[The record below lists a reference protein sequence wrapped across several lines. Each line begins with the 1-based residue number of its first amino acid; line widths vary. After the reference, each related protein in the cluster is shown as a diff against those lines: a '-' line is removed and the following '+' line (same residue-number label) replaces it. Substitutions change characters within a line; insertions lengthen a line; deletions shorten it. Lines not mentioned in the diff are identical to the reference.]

1 MTTPAAEWVATDLD
15 LRHNQLINAAA
26 ENRDTAPV
34 DPVKGQ
40 LWLDTSTT
48 PNVLRY
54 WDGTAWTG
62 GRAYST
68 VADDGVA
75 RTQRS
80 KLDFRSTGSVAATV
94 TDDGVNDASKVTLD
108 AKFGPVVPTT
118 IPGAAAVNGTA
129 ATVARSDHS
138 HGAPLESGADVRL
151 TSWWQD
157 DRELWEQLSAPATFV
172 ADLPGQTVGGG
183 WQLDTNGSVY
193 WNGDLIPVV
202 AGDVYFNSTRVH
214 ALGASAAMSM
224 GWLCY
229 DVDQQLLGQVKCSN
243 QVPIVPDNEF
253 DILVARNLVP
263 SPSGETGSANWSS
276 SGTVGYSS
284 DRSFGTGSKSIKVTW
299 PAGATQSSCVI
310 RVPTPI
316 PPNTPVT
323 LSAQVYVPGG
333 SPDVRLY
340 CVEENRES
348 PLITQKS
355 QWAYVEV
362 PPWTTSDDSGD
373 QVLTVGIYTNTN
385 TPDEVTTAYLDN
397 VMLRVGDDPL
407 PEGRAYFDGDTVPS
421 GEDEIFV
428 WDGEPHNST
437 SSYYTVAPSW
447 EAVTGH
453 VAIGEGAEPAI
464 GTSAGAGE
472 AVNPPPGTLYFRP
485 FISCESGQILIDTHE
500 VGRSPREL
508 HVVDGLTVGWL
519 TSEGPITA
527 PEIVTHNIS
536 PPDTDPVVPMRIGPV
551 QDPPEQGG
559 DVVSRDYLERVLGLL
574 PEEAAAPPQFL
585 WSGDPGVDPQPADL
599 GFPFPAWPLFSQWF
613 DTSVTQA
620 KITVLTGTFAYSS
633 QPTPWAGTGVWKP
646 LAESY
651 RVVTTPPADGVLI
664 CCSTGVAL
672 TTINDYLVIRCGV
685 WSGVDESG
693 DGGSY
698 VGSASETAGSSSGA
712 ATSRTGFTA
721 FSFVAVTAGT
731 RYMFRT
737 EYSHGGGNST
747 VNRER
752 VFGVYLPDATRMG
765 AP

>member
-1 MTTPAAEWVATDLD
+1 MTTPAAEWIATDLD

-26 ENRDTAPV
+26 ENRDTAPA

-54 WDGTAWTG
+54 WDGAAWTG

-75 RTQRS
+75 RTQRT
-80 KLDFRSTGSVAATV
+80 KLDFRSTGSVATTV
-94 TDDGVNDASKVTLD
+94 TDDGANDTSKVTLD
-108 AKFGPVVPTT
+108 AKFGPVVPNTT
-118 IPGAAAVNGTA
+118 PGAAAVNGTA

-157 DRELWEQLSAPATFV
+157 DRELWEQLSAPTIFV
-172 ADLPGQTVGGG
+172 ADLPDQTVGGG

-202 AGDVYFNSTRVH
+202 ATDVYFNSTRVH
-214 ALGASAAMSM
+214 ALGASAVMSM

-229 DVDQQLLGQVKCSN
+229 DADQQLIGQGQVKCSN
-243 QVPIVPDNEF
+243 QVPIGPANETGL
-253 DILVARNLVP
+253 LVARNLVP
-263 SPSGETGSANWSS
+263 SPSGETGSANWTS
-276 SGTVGYSS
+276 SGEVTYSS
-284 DRSFGTGSKSIKVTW
+284 DQSFTGTKSIKVTW
-299 PAGATQSSCVI
+299 PSLIATQSTCVI
-310 RVPTPI
+310 VCPTPV

-323 LSAQVYVPGG
+323 LSAWIYVPAG
-333 SPDVRLY
+333 SPHVQLHY
-340 CVEENRES
+340 VNEGRES

-355 QWAYVEV
+355 QWVYVEV
-362 PPWTTSDDSGD
+362 PWTTPDDGAD
-373 QVLTVGIYTNTN
+373 HVLVVGIYTNAPEEN
-385 TPDEVTTAYLDN
+385 TTAYLDN
-397 VMLRVGDDPL
+397 VMLRVGHDPL
-407 PEGRAYFDGDTVPS
+407 PEGRTYFDGDTVPS
-421 GEDEIFV
+421 EEDETFV

-437 SSYYTVAPSW
+437 SSYYTVEPSW
-447 EAVTGH
+447 ETVTGY
-453 VAIGEGAEPAI
+453 VAIGEGAEPAT
-464 GTSAGAGE
+464 GTSAAAGE
-472 AVNPPPGTLYFRP
+472 AVSPLPGTVYFRP
-485 FISCESGQILIDTHE
+485 FISCESGQILVDSHE

-519 TSEGPITA
+519 TSDGPITA
-527 PEIVTHNIS
+527 PEIVTSDIS

-559 DVVSRDYLERVLGLL
+559 DVVSRSYLERVLGLL
-574 PEEAAAPPQFL
+574 PQETAAPPQFL
-585 WSGDPGVDPQPADL
+585 WSGDPGIDPQPSDL
-599 GFPFPAWPLFSQWF
+599 GFLFDAWPLFSQWF

-664 CCSTGVAL
+664 CCSTGTGLATV
-672 TTINDYLVIRCGV
+672 NDYLVLRCAV

-693 DGGSY
+693 NGGSY
-698 VGSASETAGSSSGA
+698 VGSASEAVASSSST

-721 FSFVAVTAGT
+721 FSFAAVTAGT

-737 EYSHGGGNST
+737 EYNHGGGNST

-752 VFGVYLPDATRMG
+752 VFGIYLPGATRMG